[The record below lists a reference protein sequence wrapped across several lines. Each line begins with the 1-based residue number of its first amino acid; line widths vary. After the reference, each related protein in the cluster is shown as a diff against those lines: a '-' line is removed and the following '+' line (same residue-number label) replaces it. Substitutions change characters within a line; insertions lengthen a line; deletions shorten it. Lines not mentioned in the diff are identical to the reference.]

1 MISFELVSLCAA
13 RPSTEFRADEAQIRP
28 PDKEVSIG
36 ERIRRRESPWSQI
49 LVCQFF
55 LVGRM
60 ERKTLTQFGDTHEKY
75 AIIIP
80 LDIERTIEARCGS
93 WVGCPSS
100 TCPRLAFTFVRLVAS
115 GC

>member
-1 MISFELVSLCAA
+1 MLTDIRVPVSLA
-13 RPSTEFRADEAQIRP
+13 
-28 PDKEVSIG
+28 
-36 ERIRRRESPWSQI
+36 
-49 LVCQFF
+49 
-55 LVGRM
+55 GRL

-100 TCPRLAFTFVRLVAS
+100 TCPRLAFTFVRFVAS
-115 GC
+115 GCWKLVQTTPRGEPAPL